1 MRLIEK
7 SFRRNIDT
15 QKTWALYSL
24 INSKSIQMQESREYF
39 MEQMMSLLLIQFDEQ
54 NRKVPRES
62 YFVQYGK
69 DQMAVSNSWDCA
81 TKSAVDHFDPHGQS
95 ICCWCCV
102 SECKPL
108 WLWIFDLS
116 QERAGPVEKYT
127 VRWCAFICL
136 MNTQTLS
143 MQVHDHNE

>member
-1 MRLIEK
+1 
-7 SFRRNIDT
+7 
-15 QKTWALYSL
+15 
-24 INSKSIQMQESREYF
+24 
-39 MEQMMSLLLIQFDEQ
+39 MSLLLIRFDER
-54 NRKVPRES
+54 NGKVPRES

-69 DQMAVSNSWDCA
+69 DQMAVSKSRDCA

-116 QERAGPVEKYT
+116 EERAGPVERYTQKYGDALSSAWWICNRYLCT
-127 VRWCAFICL
+127 FAITTNNQHALTTRNNSRNGNRSAHCIHLFPIVRYYRLNFKCF
-136 MNTQTLS
+136 S
-143 MQVHDHNE
+143 

>member
-95 ICCWCCV
+95 ICC
-102 SECKPL
+102 
-108 WLWIFDLS
+108 
-116 QERAGPVEKYT
+116 
-127 VRWCAFICL
+127 
-136 MNTQTLS
+136 
-143 MQVHDHNE
+143 